1 MALKNTLRKLREIK
15 ILYKGYKFLSKELL
29 LLISFFNGLINKS
42 NKK

>member
-15 ILYKGYKFLSKELL
+15 ILYKGYKFLRKELI
-29 LLISFFNGLINKS
+29 LLISFFKGLINKS